1 MNQLKERHMIL
12 NRQNILKEIDDTL
25 DQLLHNANV
34 LQQIANNPKYIEE
47 KNALENTQESLFSH
61 LIHMDCLLSQENI
74 SIKKKERNS
83 LNISKRLTSTGR
95 FDSNF
100 VKKMYRNFMKP
111 ISTDRRTINNMEKS
125 TVKQKSKVLVHR

>member
-1 MNQLKERHMIL
+1 MKEPQMIL
-12 NRQNILKEIDDTL
+12 NRQSILKEIDDTL
-25 DQLLHNANV
+25 NQLLHNANV
-34 LQQIANNPKYIEE
+34 LQQIADNPKYKEE

-61 LIHMDCLLSQENI
+61 LIHMDCLLSQEKI

-95 FDSNF
+95 FDANF

-111 ISTDRRTINNMEKS
+111 ISADRKTTRDMQKP

>member
-1 MNQLKERHMIL
+1 MIL

-111 ISTDRRTINNMEKS
+111 ISTDLRTINHMEKS

>member
-1 MNQLKERHMIL
+1 MIL

-25 DQLLHNANV
+25 NQLLHNANV
-34 LQQIANNPKYIEE
+34 LQQIADNPKYKEE

-74 SIKKKERNS
+74 SLRKKERNS

-95 FDSNF
+95 FDSDF

-111 ISTDRRTINNMEKS
+111 ISTYRKTATDIQKSNIN
-125 TVKQKSKVLVHR
+125 QKSKVLVHR

>member
-1 MNQLKERHMIL
+1 MIL
-12 NRQNILKEIDDTL
+12 NRQSILKEIDDTL
-25 DQLLHNANV
+25 NQLLHNANV
-34 LQQIANNPKYIEE
+34 LQQIADNPKYKEE

-111 ISTDRRTINNMEKS
+111 IPTDRKTANDIQKPTI
-125 TVKQKSKVLVHR
+125 KQKSKVLVHR

>member
-1 MNQLKERHMIL
+1 MKEPQMIL

-25 DQLLHNANV
+25 NQLLHNANV
-34 LQQIANNPKYIEE
+34 LQQIADNPKYKEE

-100 VKKMYRNFMKP
+100 IKKMYRNFMKP
-111 ISTDRRTINNMEKS
+111 ISADRKTTNDMQKT
-125 TVKQKSKVLVHR
+125 TVKQKAKVLVHR

>member
-1 MNQLKERHMIL
+1 MIL

-25 DQLLHNANV
+25 NQLLHNANV
-34 LQQIANNPKYIEE
+34 LQQIADNPKYKEE

-100 VKKMYRNFMKP
+100 IKKMYRNFMKP
-111 ISTDRRTINNMEKS
+111 ISADRKTTNDMQKT
-125 TVKQKSKVLVHR
+125 TVKQKAKVLVHR

>member
-1 MNQLKERHMIL
+1 MKEPQMIL

-25 DQLLHNANV
+25 NQLLHNANV
-34 LQQIANNPKYIEE
+34 LQQIADNPKYKEE

-111 ISTDRRTINNMEKS
+111 ISADRKTTNDMQKT
-125 TVKQKSKVLVHR
+125 TVKQKAKVLVHR

>member
-1 MNQLKERHMIL
+1 MKEPQMIL

-25 DQLLHNANV
+25 NQLLHNANV
-34 LQQIANNPKYIEE
+34 LQQIADNPKYKEE

-74 SIKKKERNS
+74 SLRKKERNS

-95 FDSNF
+95 FDSDF

-111 ISTDRRTINNMEKS
+111 ISTYRKTATDIQKSNIN
-125 TVKQKSKVLVHR
+125 QKSKVLVHR

>member
-111 ISTDRRTINNMEKS
+111 ISTDRRTINDMEKS

>member
-1 MNQLKERHMIL
+1 MIL

-25 DQLLHNANV
+25 NQLFHNANV
-34 LQQIANNPKYIEE
+34 LQQIADNPKYKEE

-100 VKKMYRNFMKP
+100 VKKMYKNFMKP
-111 ISTDRRTINNMEKS
+111 ISADRKTTNDMQKP
-125 TVKQKSKVLVHR
+125 TLKQKAKVLVHR